1 MDNVPGIYAFNKA
14 FTDKHLAENTVPYA
28 DGTVVRK
35 AFWIFSKGSGK
46 GRSMAVCAKDIEV
59 AMQKRNERMCV
70 IEIEGEQL

>member
-14 FTDKHLAENTVPYA
+14 FTDKHLAENTVPHA
-28 DGTVVRK
+28 DGPVVRK
-35 AFWIFSKGSGK
+35 AFGIFGKGSGQSR
-46 GRSMAVCAKDIEV
+46 GMAVCAKDIKV